1 MLQYKYILQT
11 YDIWSVNYKVWQDRW
26 LYCHFCSSEI
36 RSTRPTM
43 NFIQFSRTWFKIS
56 LSRSLGRFIYCL
68 DKRLLG
74 PLDQLLDTLMNR
86 WGHNGLLPDTSVLV
100 DWNRTFILVIWFM
113 VCWRLKFYSINIILH
128 RLWNNTYQ
136 IIFFRLHAD
145 IFTFLKFHWAIAT
158 LITKFF

>member
-1 MLQYKYILQT
+1 M
-11 YDIWSVNYKVWQDRW
+11 
-26 LYCHFCSSEI
+26 
-36 RSTRPTM
+36 TRPVIILSLLLFRDTF
-43 NFIQFSRTWFKIS
+43 NSSNDELHSILNNLVQDIIESELRTVHT
-56 LSRSLGRFIYCL
+56 LSGQETPWSAGSTARDI
-68 DKRLLG
+68 DE
-74 PLDQLLDTLMNR
+74 P
-86 WGHNGLLPDTSVLV
+86 WGHNGLLPNTSVLV